1 MKSITDIMKEAQ
13 SLGLSADAIER
24 LLDYERARD
33 EREERAAER
42 EMKKYELELE
52 EADKRRSHELA
63 MAHLPS
69 ASVESRNASFQVY
82 DNLRLPTFHDGQ
94 DEIDSYLQRFE
105 RLAILH
111 KWNKEDYH
119 VYLGSLLRGH
129 ALKVYVSLP
138 DETVKNYD
146 KLKEALLRAYSVD
159 ADRYRRLFRESKCG
173 EKESYIQMVVRMEHY
188 LDRWISLSNVD
199 KDYNSIFDFL
209 VREQILNNCSADLR
223 VFLKEHDYGN
233 ANELAEAAERYRS
246 AHNFRRSSRFSQQSK
261 CNVSKD
267 NVELTCHGCGKTGHI
282 RPNCPE
288 NPKNFKRISTTS
300 GKVNFVFESE
310 LKPNTCIIDDNG
322 CIFNKRAEVMLDSGC
337 STVVVKDSL
346 VPANYKHGKL
356 VKVYDYLGIPNY
368 FPQIRCF
375 IKSRFFTGWVNAI
388 AAPIKFADILIG
400 LFPGVKIPP
409 DSKPADDPDPVRP
422 DPGPSEL
429 SEDPNLSLPNFSSQL
444 NKDLRSL
451 LDRLRLHGLTAGVS
465 KCFFG
470 YNKINYL
477 GVVLGKNVIEPPEER
492 IKAIQSMPLP
502 ETKKE
507 LRSFIGT
514 ISYYRKFIP
523 NFADI
528 SAPMNRAV
536 LLQEHNGTKMPIAY
550 ASRKLLDREK
560 NFATIEKECLS
571 IVWAVNKFK
580 TYLYGKEFVLETDQQ
595 PLVYLRNMKN
605 SNGKLMRWAL
615 ALQGYSF
622 MIHYIKGKENV
633 GADILSRC
641 IQYASPGIVPPYNRS
656 RNIPPVRV
664 STVTLTS

>member
-1 MKSITDIMKEAQ
+1 M
-13 SLGLSADAIER
+13 
-24 LLDYERARD
+24 
-33 EREERAAER
+33 
-42 EMKKYELELE
+42 
-52 EADKRRSHELA
+52 
-63 MAHLPS
+63 
-69 ASVESRNASFQVY
+69 
-82 DNLRLPTFHDGQ
+82 
-94 DEIDSYLQRFE
+94 
-105 RLAILH
+105 
-111 KWNKEDYH
+111 
-119 VYLGSLLRGH
+119 
-129 ALKVYVSLP
+129 
-138 DETVKNYD
+138 VKNYD

-223 VFLKEHDYGN
+223 VFLKEHDCGN

-261 CNVSKD
+261 FNVSKD
-267 NVELTCHGCGKTGHI
+267 NIELTCHGCGKTGHI

-288 NPKNFKRISTTS
+288 NPKNFKRISTTC

-409 DSKPADDPDPVRP
+409 DSKPADDPDSARPDPDPVRP

-528 SAPMNRAV
+528 SAPMNQLLKKNSSNKLNWNNDQVASFHELKSKIYDKPILCLPDHTKTFYLRCDASENGLGAV

-595 PLVYLRNMKN
+595 PLVYLKNMKN

-622 MIHYIKGKENV
+622 RIHYIKGKENV

-641 IQYASPGIVPPYNRS
+641 IQ
-656 RNIPPVRV
+656 
-664 STVTLTS
+664 